1 MCRKSRF
8 RRKRNN
14 ALKSFGGAVRR
25 APFFCLY
32 ETKPMS
38 RKQNLKRMF
47 EARSIAVIGASGDA
61 TRIGGRPVAML
72 KSMGYQGELHPI
84 NPNRDEVQ
92 GLKAWKSVGDVPGT
106 VDLAICA
113 VPGNL
118 VEGVLQ
124 QCAEKGVAGVIVF
137 AGGFAE
143 VGSDGVAAQARLTEI
158 ARAADM
164 RMVGP
169 NCMGFANFALNMP
182 ASFHPA
188 FARPMPKGRI
198 GLVSQSGAFG
208 GLSGLMAID
217 RGVGFRHI
225 LTTGNEGDVG
235 VADCL
240 DYLVEDDGTEV
251 ILLYIEGVRD
261 GPAFLDAL
269 GRARKAGKP
278 VVAVKLGRTD
288 AGAKAAQSHTSALA
302 GADAIYDAVF
312 HQFGVHRVN
321 SIEEFFDTGAALAVG
336 GRPPGDKAAL
346 VTVSGGVGVL
356 MADDAASRGLDVA
369 ELPASTQAK
378 FKEIVPYAGVNNP
391 LDVTGQIINQPD
403 IFEKAMRLV
412 LEEGD
417 YDSVV
422 GFQGATLAVPE
433 NVKPSLQ
440 MWQTLKSDYPDKI
453 FAVASL
459 MSNEAQK
466 LFEDAGIPA
475 FREATHATRYVAAGA
490 YFTRAFATDF
500 AWNPDAGAGSALA
513 AGPYTEARAL
523 EALAAAGVPV
533 MPTRVADS
541 ADAAASAAEALGLP
555 VVMKIVS
562 PDIVHKTD
570 VGGVRLGLDSA
581 DAVRNAFQDM
591 MTAVAAKAPKARL
604 EGVLLAPMISG
615 GVETI
620 IGVHVDPI
628 FGPAV
633 MFGLGGVFV
642 EVLKDVTFRVAPFD
656 EAEAHRM
663 IDEIR
668 GRAMLDGVRGAPPAD
683 LDALA
688 GALAAMS
695 RFAAAHRGQL
705 KSVDINPFVVLPKGQ
720 GAMALDAVIE
730 LQED

>member
-1 MCRKSRF
+1 
-8 RRKRNN
+8 
-14 ALKSFGGAVRR
+14 
-25 APFFCLY
+25 
-32 ETKPMS
+32 MS

-72 KSMGYQGELHPI
+72 KSMGYRGELHPI

-92 GLKAWKSVGDVPGT
+92 GLKAYPSIADVPGA

-113 VPGNL
+113 VPGAL
-118 VEGVLQ
+118 VEDVLK
-124 QCAEKGVAGVIVF
+124 QCAAKGVAGVIVF

-143 VGSDGVAAQARLTEI
+143 VGGEGVEAQARLTAI
-158 ARAADM
+158 ARDADM
-164 RMVGP
+164 RIVGP

-188 FARPMPKGRI
+188 FARPMPEGRI

-208 GLSGLMAID
+208 GLSAIMAMD
-217 RGVGFRHI
+217 RGVGFRHV

-240 DYLVEDDGTEV
+240 DYLVDDPGTEV

-269 GRARKAGKP
+269 ARARRAQKP

-288 AGAKAAQSHTSALA
+288 AGARAAQSHTSALA

-312 HQFGVHRVN
+312 HQFGVHRVS
-321 SIEEFFDTGAALAVG
+321 SIEEFFDLGASIAVG
-336 GRPPGDKAAL
+336 GRPPGDRTAL

-356 MADDAASRGLDVA
+356 MADDAAARGLDVA
-369 ELPASTQAK
+369 ELPAPTQAK

-403 IFEKAMRLV
+403 LFEKAMRLV
-412 LEEGD
+412 LDEGD

-422 GFQGATLAVPE
+422 GFQGATLSVPE
-433 NVKPSLQ
+433 NVEPSLQ
-440 MWQTLKSDYPDKI
+440 MWRSLKADYPDKT
-453 FAVASL
+453 FAVSSL
-459 MSNEAQK
+459 MSDEAQQQ
-466 LFEDAGIPA
+466 FEGAGVPA

-490 YFTRAFATDF
+490 HFTRAFATDF
-500 AWNPDAGAGSALA
+500 AWNPKAGEAAPLA
-513 AGPYTEARAL
+513 AGPYTEAKAL
-523 EALAAAGVPV
+523 ETLATAGVPV
-533 MPTRVADS
+533 MPTRLADS
-541 ADAAASAAEALGLP
+541 AGAAAEAAAALGFP

-570 VGGVRLGLDSA
+570 VGGVRLGLGSA
-581 DAVRNAFQDM
+581 DEVRAAYDQM
-591 MTAVAAKAPKARL
+591 MTTVAAAAPKAKL

-620 IGVHVDPI
+620 MGVHVDPI

-656 EAEAHRM
+656 AAEARRM
-663 IDEIR
+663 IDGIR

-683 LDALA
+683 IDALA
-688 GALAAMS
+688 EALAAMS
-695 RFAAAHRGQL
+695 RFAAAHRDRL
-705 KSVDINPFVVLPKGQ
+705 ASVDVNPFVVLPAGQ

-730 LQED
+730 LKDA

>member
-1 MCRKSRF
+1 
-8 RRKRNN
+8 
-14 ALKSFGGAVRR
+14 
-25 APFFCLY
+25 
-32 ETKPMS
+32 MS
-38 RKQNLKRMF
+38 RKENLKRMF
-47 EARSIAVIGASGDA
+47 EARAIAVIGASGDPS
-61 TRIGGRPVAML
+61 RIGGRPVAML
-72 KSMGYQGELHPI
+72 KSMGYGGEVYPI
-84 NPNRDEVQ
+84 NPNRDEIQ
-92 GLKAWKSVGDVPGT
+92 GLKAYPSVTDVPGDI
-106 VDLAICA
+106 DLAICA
-113 VPGNL
+113 VPGKL
-118 VEGVLQ
+118 VEDVLK
-124 QCAEKGVAGVIVF
+124 QCAAKGIAGAIVF

-143 VGSDGVAAQARLTEI
+143 VGGDGVAAQQRLTDI
-158 ARAADM
+158 VRDAGM
-164 RMVGP
+164 RMIGP
-169 NCMGFANFALNMP
+169 NCMGFANFALKMP

-188 FARPMPKGRI
+188 FARPMPEGRI

-208 GLSGLMAID
+208 GLSSLMAID
-217 RGVGFRHI
+217 RGVGFRHV

-269 GRARKAGKP
+269 ARARKAGKP

-302 GADAIYDAVF
+302 GADAVYDAVF
-312 HQFGVHRVN
+312 RQFGVHRVN
-321 SIEEFFDTGAALAVG
+321 SIEEFFDLGAGLAVG
-336 GRPPGDKAAL
+336 GRPEGDKAAL

-356 MADDAASRGLDVA
+356 MADDASARGLDVV
-369 ELPASTQAK
+369 ELPSGTQAK
-378 FKEIVPYAGVNNP
+378 FKELVPYAGVNNP

-403 IFEKAMRLV
+403 LFEKAMRLV

-433 NVKPSLQ
+433 NVEGSLQ
-440 MWQTLKSDYPDKI
+440 MWQALKNDYPNKT

-459 MSNEAQK
+459 MSDEAQK
-466 LFEDAGIPA
+466 KFEGAGIPA

-490 YFTRAFATDF
+490 YFTRAFGTDF
-500 AWNPDAGAGSALA
+500 AWSADADAGAPLGS
-513 AGPYTEARAL
+513 GPYTEARAL
-523 EALAAAGVPV
+523 DALSAAGVPV
-533 MPTRVADS
+533 MPTRQADS
-541 ADAAASAAEALGLP
+541 ADAAVAAAEELGLP

-570 VGGVRLGLDSA
+570 VGGVRLGLDTA
-581 DAVRNAFQDM
+581 DAVRAAYAAM
-591 MTAVAAKAPKARL
+591 MADVAAKAPKAKL

-620 IGVHVDPI
+620 MGVHVDPI

-656 EAEAHRM
+656 EAEARRM

-668 GRAMLDGVRGAPPAD
+668 GRAMLDGVRGAPAAD
-683 LDALA
+683 IGALA
-688 GALAAMS
+688 QALAAMS
-695 RFAAAHRGQL
+695 RFAAAHRDRL
-705 KSVDINPFVVLPKGQ
+705 SSVDVNPFVVLPAGQ

-730 LQED
+730 LRED